1 MMDQQSK
8 DTAAQTI
15 VDSLSVNEKLDIYF
29 SAKHLYKKQLS
40 DIIDGCPSIEDA
52 LDEFVFQYA
61 SDYFVCDDQLTA
73 IDIANSPIAVV
84 AMYEN
89 IMKPVMLTSVLQD
102 NFYII
107 KLDGTGCCLTVTDD
121 CSLQQI
127 MSLFTTKYSI
137 KIKLWQDV

>member
-15 VDSLSVNEKLDIYF
+15 VDSLSVNEKLNIYF
-29 SAKHLYKKQLS
+29 SVKHLYKEQLS
-40 DIIDGCPSIEDA
+40 DIINGCPSIEDA

-61 SDYFVCDDQLTA
+61 SDYFVCDNQLTA
-73 IDIANSPIAVV
+73 IDIANSPVAVIV
-84 AMYEN
+84 MYEN

-102 NFYII
+102 NYYII
-107 KLDGTGCCLTVTDD
+107 KLDGTDCYLTVTNN

-127 MSLFTTKYSI
+127 MTLFTTKYAITI
-137 KIKLWQDV
+137 KMWQEV